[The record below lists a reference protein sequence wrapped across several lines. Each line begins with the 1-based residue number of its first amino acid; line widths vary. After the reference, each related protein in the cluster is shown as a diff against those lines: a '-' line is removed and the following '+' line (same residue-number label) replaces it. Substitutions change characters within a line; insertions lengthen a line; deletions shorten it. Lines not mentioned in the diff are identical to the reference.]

1 MEARKAPARE
11 DTRTHLIRT
20 GLRIAKRQG
29 LRALTVRG
37 LAQAAGVNL
46 GTFVYH
52 FGTRDVFVAEVIE
65 SWYAPLYDQ
74 LKVTVDAS
82 LAPVARLRALCRQ
95 LVEFLITHR
104 RFIVHVI
111 ADAAA
116 GEAGA
121 RTFMQTLAGRHPA
134 LLLQVIREAQAE
146 GALGGDDPLNTMVFL
161 LASVGGPLLGFTAI
175 AESGLLS
182 RAFTVALE
190 AAAATDSAALQRLD
204 WALRGLTA
212 SPA

>member
-11 DTRTHLIRT
+11 DTRAHLIRT

-37 LAQAAGVNL
+37 LAQAADVNL

-74 LKVTVDAS
+74 LKITVDAS

-95 LVEFLITHR
+95 LVGFLIAHR

-121 RTFMQTLAGRHPA
+121 RAFMQTLAGRHPA

-161 LASVGGPLLGFTAI
+161 LTSVGGPLLGFTAV
-175 AESGLLS
+175 AENGLLS
-182 RAFTVALE
+182 RTFTATLETAVATE
-190 AAAATDSAALQRLD
+190 AAALQRLD

>member
-1 MEARKAPARE
+1 MGTRKTPARE
-11 DTRTHLIRT
+11 DTRARLIRT
-20 GLRIAKRQG
+20 GLRIARRQG

-37 LAQAAGVNL
+37 LAQEAGVNL

-52 FGTRDVFVAEVIE
+52 FGTRDAFVAVVIE

-74 LKVTVDAS
+74 LRITVDGS
-82 LAPVARLRALCRQ
+82 LAPVERLRALCRQ
-95 LVEFLITHR
+95 LVEFLVAHR

-121 RTFMQTLAGRHPA
+121 RTFMQTLGGRHPA
-134 LLLQVIREAQAE
+134 LLLQVIREAQAA
-146 GALGGDDPLNTMVFL
+146 GTLTGDDPLNTMVFL

-175 AESGLLS
+175 AEPRLLS
-182 RAFTVALE
+182 RAFTAMLETSVATE
-190 AAAATDSAALQRLD
+190 AASLRRLD
-204 WALRGLTA
+204 WALRGLAA

>member
-11 DTRTHLIRT
+11 DTRTHLIHT

-82 LAPVARLRALCRQ
+82 LAPIARLRALCRQ